1 MAVIGKIEVGS
12 VVRLKSGG
20 PAMTVTRRENAC
32 IADTVMCAW
41 IDNVC
46 DRPIVCR
53 DHFPVAC
60 LSLVENLKS
69 PF

>member
-1 MAVIGKIEVGS
+1 MAGSLKIEVGS

-46 DRPIVCR
+46 DRAIVCR
-53 DHFPVAC
+53 DLFPISC
-60 LSLVENLKS
+60 LSLVENLE
-69 PF
+69 PQF